1 MGHLAREKQM
11 VTYPL
16 AATGDDI
23 IVTTTPQLEGFQVER
38 YIGVVCGDAMLEACT
53 RNLEKALARER
64 AVATH
69 NMVRKARAIGANAVL
84 GLRFRCGAV
93 PRMGVK
99 YEACAISAYGTAAKV
114 RATETA
120 RHSTRR

>member
-38 YIGVVCGDAMLEACT
+38 YIGV
-53 RNLEKALARER
+53 ARER